1 MFQKFENVFAT
12 KSCGNFP
19 NLTSALDYI
28 RGVDRNDLDVINN
41 LRSLHKGSTESD
53 EIKRSLPAIIWN
65 SNTTG
70 SRKKDCVTNSTGY
83 FYFDID
89 GVDSYD
95 FNKDYFC
102 AFWKSVTNTGYGA
115 LVQVSG
121 VDANNFDLAYKEVAT
136 SLNIPFDPNAK
147 DIVRLNFLSYD
158 PNLYFN
164 DRSEIIDCSYLSKES
179 DLEEEINEK
188 CQTVDKN
195 TFLKSSDCDDTF
207 PKLRYDNLEEKKAKL
222 KLIYDSNGVCDLKDN
237 KINFTQIHIP
247 KIIYDG
253 SRYKSLTTIGIHLL
267 MLNPMV
273 SLKQFTSFIYQINKS
288 QCQPPKDFA
297 SIKSFC
303 EKLFKR
309 KVNLILT
316 SNKTRRFFF
325 NVQMD
330 ISDKR
335 SLVLSYIRKENS
347 VQKKKAI
354 MDALQSLIILNKP
367 FKIVD
372 VMRKASAARNTVNKY
387 LKDIISESPQLNL
400 ELLTT
405 KKYK

>member
-28 RGVDRNDLDVINN
+28 RGVDRNDLDIINN
-41 LRSLHKGSTESD
+41 LRSIRKGSTESD

-65 SNTTG
+65 FNTTG

-83 FYFDID
+83 LYFDID
-89 GVDSYD
+89 GNDSYD

-102 AFWKSVTNTGYGA
+102 AYWKSVTNTGYGA

-121 VDANNFDLAYKEVAT
+121 VNANNFDLAYKEVAT
-136 SLNIPFDPNAK
+136 SLGIPFDPNAK

-158 PNLYFN
+158 PNLYYN
-164 DRSEIIDCSYLSKES
+164 DSSEIIDCSYISNEV
-179 DLEEEINEK
+179 DVEEELVEK

-207 PKLRYDNLEEKKAKL
+207 PKLRYDNLEEKKAKVE
-222 KLIYDSNGVCDLKDN
+222 LIYDSNGVCDLKDA
-237 KINFTQIHIP
+237 KISYSQVFVP
-247 KIIYDG
+247 KVIKEDY
-253 SRYKSLTTIGIHLL
+253 RYESLTKIGIQILT
-267 MLNPMV
+267 LNPEAK
-273 SLKQFTSFIYQINKS
+273 LKQFTSLLSAINNS
-288 QCQPPKDFA
+288 QCQPPMSRVNFQFLSKRLFNRR
-297 SIKSFC
+297 KSFV
-303 EKLFKR
+303 LF
-309 KVNLILT
+309 

-335 SLVLSYIRKENS
+335 SLVLSYIRKEIS

-354 MDALQSLIILNKP
+354 MDALQSLIMLNKP
-367 FKIVD
+367 FKIAD

-387 LKDIISESPQLNL
+387 LKDIIIENPDLNL

-405 KKYK
+405 KRYK